1 MSKPRSRH
9 AANPVADV
17 LTSEDMAQ
25 VARAVLPKAKDGDQT
40 AALIVLRIWERL
52 EPTIELDLPE
62 VTDAKSLAEAHAR
75 VISAVAR
82 RQITPRQALDVSRLL
97 DWRRRALETV
107 EYESTLSKI
116 EEKQSNAKR
125 LRDEFEAKLLP

>member
-9 AANPVADV
+9 AANTVADV
-17 LTSEDMAQ
+17 LTSEDMAA
-25 VARAVLPKAKDGDQT
+25 VARAALPKAKEGNQT

-75 VISAVAR
+75 VIAAVAR
-82 RQITPRQALDVSRLL
+82 RRITPRQALDVSRLL
-97 DWRRRALETV
+97 DWRRRALDTV
-107 EYESTLSKI
+107 EFESVLSKI
-116 EEKQSNAKR
+116 EEKQSKASR
-125 LRDEFEAKLLP
+125 LRDEFQAKLLP

>member
-62 VTDAKSLAEAHAR
+62 VTDPSR
-75 VISAVAR
+75 WPR
-82 RQITPRQALDVSRLL
+82 RTRG
-97 DWRRRALETV
+97 
-107 EYESTLSKI
+107 
-116 EEKQSNAKR
+116 
-125 LRDEFEAKLLP
+125 